1 MPNDKSAEQNT
12 SSKYIAKS
20 ELERLSSVFENLAKD
35 AQATKTLPV
44 NDSIGDDSPVLTM
57 SSIGQLGRFA
67 NQLFQY
73 AFLRICAQQSGARIE
88 CPAWIGQTLF
98 GHQDAPIS

>member
-35 AQATKTLPV
+35 ARSTKTLPA
-44 NDSIGDDSPVLTM
+44 NDSIDDDSPVLTM

-67 NQLFQY
+67 NQLFQ
-73 AFLRICAQQSGARIE
+73 ADDDDREVCTDRCCQSQAGTHAN
-88 CPAWIGQTLF
+88 
-98 GHQDAPIS
+98 